1 MVKFNPFLS
10 FLTKIMLCLSLVLTV
25 AAPKSMIRGHVP
37 CEKLLTPKETAIR
50 RRAHQA
56 AGLDL

>member
-1 MVKFNPFLS
+1 
-10 FLTKIMLCLSLVLTV
+10 MLCLSLVLTV